1 MQKKLAMMVAA
12 VLFPIMAWCSP
23 VEVANV
29 ALEGEIQGENVVFT
43 LRLDAAVSQEG
54 AVLTLVTGDTGYL
67 DSTLPRG
74 AELLREDDRLQVRLP
89 ASSGWFSKGR
99 HSLVLRFA
107 ARPAK
112 DGEWRQTTFA
122 IPEAGVRR
130 VAVLCDRNDLD
141 VSFPGALDVARL
153 QVPAE
158 GGSTNA
164 LTRVEGFLGIADRFV
179 MRWKPEVRRLEA
191 DLVATCEASTIV
203 TASVGALRLDT
214 VFTYRVIQGAL
225 IDLSFRLP
233 DMNITQVH
241 GEDIQDWR
249 IDRDQNLLQVTL
261 SRPQTEPYRLRVEG
275 EMALPVFPCTFTLP
289 ALTPERVLRT
299 SGFLMIGT
307 DSAIRFQVGKTAG
320 LTQID
325 TGAFPA
331 VAQGAAPRTQPSR
344 SVYSYQFSG
353 MPYGLDLKADEIV
366 TSFSGD
372 SRLTLS
378 LADRMLSLHASV
390 ELDVR
395 DAPLRELWIDIGTN
409 AAWTVTGVSGRDVS
423 SADTDTRVKDGR
435 RQVYVPFSKAVLGT
449 ALVEI
454 QMERALA
461 GDATV
466 FEAPEFRLQGARAER
481 GYLVAAAEK
490 GLRLKPQAVEGLRE
504 VHTGSAPM
512 QVADAQQAFRFRE
525 PGWRVSFAVER
536 TDAAV
541 HSEVFHLVSLSEG
554 VLYCSAAI
562 TYHVSVAPLQ
572 AFRLRVPPE
581 IERVEIA
588 GADIEGW
595 TREGDVCT
603 VRLQSRILG
612 DYTLLVT
619 YDRAYAGENAEMA
632 VAGIETL
639 ETESEVGYVVIASS
653 ASLSVTEAQPL
664 PASMFAIDRAEI
676 PPEYAALVSDPVLAA
691 FKYTHAPHPAMV
703 RVHRYPSEP
712 LLGQIA
718 DYVELDTQL
727 TRDGESVTTVNYY
740 LKNASRQHLRIRL
753 PEAAALWSVRMV
765 DEQGQKQD
773 ALSQRDGDVIL
784 VPVGRLRDPNTA
796 LQVEVVYALTHGE
809 PGFWRSGVGRL
820 TLAGPLMPDTHA
832 AFVRWR
838 LTAPAGFS
846 IAGVGGAE
854 TTLTDQG
861 RGGLPAVAGKAVALV
876 RALLGRGRSP
886 LAVLR
891 QGWGG
896 GETAEIVRAVE
907 LATSQPPQLALQ
919 VVPAWMGVSSNAR
932 GLLGCLLAG
941 VILLACGLRRRG
953 IGWAALGMTILM
965 AGLSQAALGRSVLA
979 VALLLLLVCLFVFGG
994 GWRPFWR
1001 LLAWGGR
1008 VIAAGFRYLISLL
1021 RNRRMAAKRKAE
1033 SCEPT
1038 ADAPDD
1044 DASDPFAPLGP
1055 LGTGEPATQGRI
1067 AMPLLFLLCLAGLT
1081 ACGLPVVADQVAV
1094 VNSAPV
1100 VADQVAVV
1108 NSAPVIADEVAAVS
1122 SAPVMDDVRLE
1133 IDGPATGVGIEGS
1146 AEIRTTLAFRTDEPV
1161 SMIIAPAGHVLKGY
1175 RFDPETMALVTTA
1188 EGYRLDITRPGTHEV
1203 TFTVQSPVVENQGFR
1218 RLELMLPQSLRNR
1231 VILRIPETGL
1241 DVQCEEAVLL
1251 DLREKGETTEAE
1263 AVFGAAQRIAFAW
1276 RPRVRRTQLEKTVFY
1291 SEVNAFAALYAGV
1304 VDVSH
1309 QIQCRI
1315 AQGEVRE
1322 MKIRVPE
1329 GMTVTAVETAGVAT
1343 WSFDPVSRMLET
1355 IFERPVT
1362 GELTLH
1368 VRTQVACEGLPY
1380 EASLGALEVIGA
1392 ARQRGSLALAAP
1404 DTVQIRVDRADGLTP
1419 INIEDF
1425 AASAMALAAVRKEGG
1440 SVALPALRRAFRY
1453 HQAAEAIA
1461 RITAEPVMPELRVE
1475 ESGALTVAD
1484 ERIALATRLQLDV
1497 AKAAVF
1503 SVAFEMPAGFEIESL
1518 TGSDVSHWDDAGT
1531 ATNAAVAGEEAWNRV
1546 VVHFNRPVL
1555 GKTEINLVMARIGT
1569 GGFES
1574 QMRVPRVKVTGA
1586 RTHRGRLTL
1595 AGERGIRMMVDHQ
1608 VGVDMKKASEA
1619 GIRQAG
1625 VLVFDIHR
1633 PDWSIVLRADKL
1645 DPVVKPQ
1652 VLQVVELADGL
1663 MRIKAYVRYRIE
1675 NAGVKTFLLQSPD
1688 PEATLT
1694 VNGVGIAR
1702 VQAIDR
1708 EKGIWQVDLHNKV
1721 DNAYQLLATF
1731 QHRWQRTGQRA
1742 EVHPLMTLGTEAAR
1756 GFLVVTGAGRVQ
1768 VDDADRP
1775 DALRVMDPRN
1785 IPAEFGAGDLSSAVK
1800 CYEVLDPAFVLPLS
1814 VVRHDAADVLPAGIE
1829 QTRITS
1835 VLATDGRQL
1844 MRVVL
1849 RMNAGRL
1856 RLLKVKLPEMADP
1869 VWTALVNGQDAP
1881 VSRDGE
1887 LYCIPLDVED
1897 GAHGIDVEFMY
1908 AGAPVSSDWR
1918 GRRHYEAPRL
1928 EGLPLRDIE
1937 WVMYAPDGVR
1947 YAGFGGS
1954 MELADA
1960 GAQAYRFDAR
1970 RYLEGNRARREET
1983 LEEAGRLLDQ
1993 GAELQRAGKQ
2003 KEARDVLRTAMNYSQ
2018 GEADLN
2024 EDARVQFRNLQMQ
2037 QVKVGLYNRRN
2048 SLRNAQN
2055 ISLAPDAAVQV
2066 ANMEDGQF
2074 TTEQFAKIE
2083 QSLSVRDNSAL
2094 DLVADRMVGQQDA
2107 AKAAVS
2113 AIRVAMPEHGRAL
2126 RFYRKL
2132 LVDPEAGLSVEF
2144 RVVRGSVAS
2153 VASRLWPPVVLFAA
2167 FLLLLRQSRLYRA
2180 RV

>member
-1 MQKKLAMMVAA
+1 MQKKLAMLAA
-12 VLFPIMAWCSP
+12 VLFPIMAWCTP
-23 VEVANV
+23 VEVSNV
-29 ALEGEIQGENVVFT
+29 SLEGAIQGENIVFT
-43 LRLDAAVSQEG
+43 LRLDAAVSDDG
-54 AVLTLVTGDTGYL
+54 SVLTLVTGDNGYL

-99 HSLVLRFA
+99 HPLVLRFA
-107 ARPAK
+107 ARPEK
-112 DGEWRQTTFA
+112 DGEWRQTAFA

-158 GGSTNA
+158 SDSTNT

-179 MRWKPEVRRLEA
+179 VRWKPEVRRLEA

-249 IDRDQNLLQVTL
+249 IDRDQNLLHVTL
-261 SRPQTEPYRLRVEG
+261 SRPQTEAYRLRVEG

-331 VAQGAAPRTQPSR
+331 VAQGAVPRTQPSR

-366 TSFSGD
+366 TSFSAD

-409 AAWTVTGVSGRDVS
+409 AAWTVTGVSGSDVS
-423 SADTDTRVKDGR
+423 SADTDTREKEGR
-435 RQVYVPFSKAVLGT
+435 RLVYVPFRKAVLGT

-454 QMERALA
+454 QMERAL
-461 GDATV
+461 GVDATG
-466 FEAPEFRLQGARAER
+466 FAAPHFRLQGARTER

-512 QVADAQQAFRFRE
+512 RVADAQQAFRFRE
-525 PGWRVSFAVER
+525 PGWSVSFAVER
-536 TDAAV
+536 ADAAV

-572 AFRLRVPPE
+572 ALRLRVPPE

-691 FKYTHAPHPAMV
+691 FKYTHSPHPAVV
-703 RVHRYPSEP
+703 RIHRYPSEP

-796 LQVEVVYALTHGE
+796 LQVEVVYALTHSE

-820 TLAGPLMPDTHA
+820 MLAGPLMPDTHA

-838 LTAPAGFS
+838 LTAPTGFS

-854 TTLTDQG
+854 TTVTDPG

-876 RALLGRGRSP
+876 RALLRGRAP
-886 LAVLR
+886 LVVLR

-896 GETAEIVRAVE
+896 GETTEIVRAVE
-907 LATSQPPQLALQ
+907 LATGQPPQLALQ
-919 VVPAWMGVSSNAR
+919 IVPAWMGASSNAR

-941 VILLACGLRRRG
+941 VILLAYGLRRRG
-953 IGWAALGMTILM
+953 LVSAALGLTILA

-979 VALLLLLVCLFVFGG
+979 VLLLLVLVGLFVFRG
-994 GWRPFWR
+994 GWRLFWR
-1001 LLAWGGR
+1001 LLAWGWR
-1008 VIAAGFRYLISLL
+1008 TIAAGFRYLISLL
-1021 RNRRMAAKRKAE
+1021 RRRRKPETTISDDRGEASGE
-1033 SCEPT
+1033 EG
-1038 ADAPDD
+1038 DAGF
-1044 DASDPFAPLGP
+1044 DPFAPLCPVDGDD
-1055 LGTGEPATQGRI
+1055 PARQGRI
-1067 AMPLLFLLCLAGLT
+1067 SLPLLFLSFVMAMSCCVL
-1081 ACGLPVVADQVAV
+1081 
-1094 VNSAPV
+1094 
-1100 VADQVAVV
+1100 
-1108 NSAPVIADEVAAVS
+1108 PVIAGEVAPVRAV
-1122 SAPVMDDVRLE
+1122 PVMDDVRLE

-1146 AEIRTTLAFRTDEPV
+1146 AEIRTTLAFRTDEPAA
-1161 SMIIAPAGHVLKGY
+1161 MIIAPAGHVLKGY
-1175 RFDPETMALVTTA
+1175 RFDPEAMALVTTA
-1188 EGYRLDITRPGTHEV
+1188 EGYRLDINRPGKHEV
-1203 TFTVQSPVVENQGFR
+1203 TFTIQSPVVEQQGFR
-1218 RLELMLPQSLRNR
+1218 RLELTLPQSLCNR

-1241 DVQCEEAVLL
+1241 DVQCDEAVLL
-1251 DLREKGETTEAE
+1251 DLREQADATEVE
-1263 AVFGAAQRIAFAW
+1263 AVFGAAERIAFAW

-1322 MKIRVPE
+1322 MKIRVSE

-1343 WSFDPVSRMLET
+1343 WSFDPVSRLLET

-1380 EASLGALEVIGA
+1380 EARLGALEVIGA

-1404 DTVQIRVDRADGLTP
+1404 DTVQVRVDRADGLTP

-1453 HQAAEAIA
+1453 HQAAEAVA
-1461 RITAEPVMPELRVE
+1461 HITAEPVMPELRVE

-1503 SVAFEMPAGFEIESL
+1503 SVAFEMPAGFEIEAL
-1518 TGSDVSHWDDAGT
+1518 TGADVSHWDDAGT
-1531 ATNAAVAGEEAWNRV
+1531 ATNAAFAGEEAWNRV

-1555 GKTEINLVMARIGT
+1555 GRAEINLVMARIGT

-1574 QMRVPRVKVTGA
+1574 QMRVPRIKVTGA

-1652 VLQVVELADGL
+1652 ILQVVELADGL
-1663 MRIKAYVRYRIE
+1663 MQIKAYVRYRIE

-1694 VNGVGIAR
+1694 VNGAGIAR

-1742 EVHPLMTLGTEAAR
+1742 EICPLMTLGTEAAR

-1768 VDDADRP
+1768 VGDADRP
-1775 DALRVMDPRN
+1775 DGLRVMDPRN

-1835 VLATDGRQL
+1835 VLSTDGRQL

-1908 AGAPVSSDWR
+1908 AGAPVTSDWR
-1918 GRRHYEAPRL
+1918 GQRRYEAPRL

-1954 MELADA
+1954 MELADE
-1960 GAQAYRFDAR
+1960 GAQAYRFDVR
-1970 RYLEGNRARREET
+1970 RYLEGNRTRREET

-2037 QVKVGLYNRRN
+2037 QVKVGLYNRRS

-2055 ISLAPDAAVQV
+2055 IALAPDAAVQV
-2066 ANMEDGQF
+2066 DMADGQF

-2094 DLVADRMVGQQDA
+2094 DIVADRMVGQQDA

-2144 RVVRGSVAS
+2144 RVVRGGVAS

-2167 FLLLLRQSRLYRA
+2167 FLLLLRSATRMKA
-2180 RV
+2180 NAA

>member
-1 MQKKLAMMVAA
+1 MQKKLAMLMA
-12 VLFPIMAWCSP
+12 VVCFPVLAWCAP
-23 VEVANV
+23 VEVSNV
-29 ALEGEIQGENVVFT
+29 TLEGAIQGENIVFT
-43 LRLDAAVSQEG
+43 LRLDAAVSEAG
-54 AVLTLVTGDTGYL
+54 SVLTLVTGDTGYL
-67 DSTLPRG
+67 DSTLPRE
-74 AELLREDDRLQVRLP
+74 AELLRENDRLQVRLP

-99 HSLVLRFA
+99 HAIELRFA

-112 DGEWRQTTFA
+112 DGEWRQTAFA

-141 VSFPGALDVARL
+141 VSFPGALDVARR
-153 QVPAE
+153 QVPA
-158 GGSTNA
+158 GADSTNA
-164 LTRVEGFLGIADRFV
+164 LTRVEGFLGMADRFV
-179 MRWKPEVRRLEA
+179 VRWKPEVRRLEA

-214 VFTYRVIQGAL
+214 VYTYRVIQGAL
-225 IDLSFRLP
+225 SELAFLLP
-233 DMNITQVH
+233 DINITQVH
-241 GEDIQDWR
+241 GEFIQDWR
-249 IDRDQNLLQVTL
+249 IDRDQNRLLVTL

-275 EMALPVFPCTFTLP
+275 EMSLPVFPCTFTLP

-307 DSAIRFQVGKTAG
+307 DSAIRFQVGKTTG

-331 VAQGAAPRTQPSR
+331 VAHGSVARSKPSR
-344 SVYSYQFSG
+344 SVYAYQFSG

-366 TSFSGD
+366 TSFSAD

-378 LADRMLSLHASV
+378 LADRMLALHASV

-395 DAPLRELWIDIGTN
+395 DAPLRELWVDIGTN

-423 SADTDTRVKDGR
+423 SADTDTREKDGR
-435 RQVYVPFSKAVLGT
+435 RLIYIPFSKAVLGT

-461 GDATV
+461 VGATV
-466 FEAPEFRLQGARAER
+466 FDAPHFRMQGARAER
-481 GYLVAAAEK
+481 GYLVVAAEK

-512 QVADAQQAFRFRE
+512 RVADAQQAFRFRE
-525 PGWRVSFAVER
+525 PDWRASFELER
-536 TDAAV
+536 ADAAV
-541 HSEVFHLVSLSEG
+541 HSEVFHLISLSEG

-572 AFRLRVPPE
+572 ALRLHVPAG

-639 ETESEVGYVVIASS
+639 GTESEVGYVVIASS

-664 PASMFAIDRAEI
+664 PASMFAIDRTEI

-691 FKYTHAPHPAMV
+691 FKYTHAPHPAVV
-703 RVHRYPSEP
+703 RIHRYPSEP

-718 DYVELDTQL
+718 DYVEMDTQL

-740 LKNASRQHLRIRL
+740 IKNASRQHLGIRL
-753 PEAAALWSVRMV
+753 PESAALWSVRMI

-796 LQVEVVYALTHGE
+796 LHIEVVYALTHGK

-820 TLAGPLMPDTHA
+820 MLAGPVMPDTHA

-838 LTAPAGFS
+838 LTAPTGFA

-854 TTLTDQG
+854 TTVSALG
-861 RGGLPAVAGKAVALV
+861 FSGLPAVAEKAAALV
-876 RALLGRGRSP
+876 KALLGRGSSP

-907 LATSQPPQLALQ
+907 LATGQPPMLALQ
-919 VVPAWMGVSSNAR
+919 IVPDWMGERSHAR
-932 GLLGCLLAG
+932 GLLVCVLAGAGLLA
-941 VILLACGLRRRG
+941 LGLRRRG
-953 IGWAALGMTILM
+953 IGWTALGITVFA

-979 VALLLLLVCLFVFGG
+979 VSLLLLLASLFVFGG

-1001 LLAWGGR
+1001 LLAWCGR
-1008 VIAAGFRYLISLL
+1008 TLAAGARYVASLH
-1021 RNRRMAAKRKAE
+1021 RHRRMAASERRHAA
-1033 SCEPT
+1033 CEP
-1038 ADAPDD
+1038 AGEVAADD
-1044 DASDPFAPLGP
+1044 DATDPFDPLEP
-1055 LGTGEPATQGRI
+1055 LDTPEPARSGRI
-1067 AMPLLFLLCLAGLT
+1067 RLPLLVALCLAGVT
-1081 ACGLPVVADQVAV
+1081 ACLLPAVADQGV
-1094 VNSAPV
+1094 PRR
-1100 VADQVAVV
+1100 
-1108 NSAPVIADEVAAVS
+1108 P
-1122 SAPVMDDVRLE
+1122 APVMDDIRMT
-1133 IDGPATGVGIEGS
+1133 IDGPATGIGIEGS
-1146 AEIRTTLAFRTDEPV
+1146 AQIRIALDFRTEEAASLLLVPH
-1161 SMIIAPAGHVLKGY
+1161 GHVLKDY
-1175 RFDPETMALVTTA
+1175 RFDRDAMELVLTPK
-1188 EGYRLDITRPGTHEV
+1188 GYRLDINRPGKHEA
-1203 TFTVQSPVVENQGFR
+1203 TFTVQAPVTERQGFR
-1218 RLELMLPQSLRNR
+1218 RLELALPQSLRNR

-1251 DLREKGETTEAE
+1251 DLREKAESTEVE
-1263 AVFGAAQRIAFAW
+1263 AVFGAAERIAFAW

-1291 SEVNAFAALYAGV
+1291 TEVNAFAALYAGV

-1322 MKIRVPE
+1322 MKIRVPA

-1343 WSFDPVSRMLET
+1343 WSFDPVSRLLET

-1368 VRTQVACEGLPY
+1368 VRTQVACDGLPY
-1380 EASLGALEVIGA
+1380 VAGLGALEVTGA

-1404 DTVQIRVDRADGLTP
+1404 DNVQVRVDRVDGLTP

-1425 AASAMALAAVRKEGG
+1425 AASAIALAAGRKEAG

-1453 HQAAEAIA
+1453 HQAAEAVA
-1461 RITAEPVMPELRVE
+1461 HVAAEPVMPEVRVE
-1475 ESGALTVAD
+1475 ENGALTVAD
-1484 ERIALATRLQLDV
+1484 ERIALATSLQLNV

-1503 SVAFEMPAGFEIESL
+1503 SVAFEMPAGFEIEAL
-1518 TGSDVSHWDDAGT
+1518 TGRDVSHWDDAGAGDGT
-1531 ATNAAVAGEEAWNRV
+1531 AVAGEEAWSRV
-1546 VVHFNRPVL
+1546 IVHFNRPVL
-1555 GKTEINLVMARIGT
+1555 GRTEINLVMARIGT

-1574 QMRVPRVKVTGA
+1574 QMRVPRVKVDGA

-1608 VGVDMKKASEA
+1608 VGVDMKKASEV

-1652 VLQVVELADGL
+1652 LLQVVELADGL

-1694 VNGVGIAR
+1694 VNGTGIAR
-1702 VQAIDR
+1702 VQAVDR

-1721 DNAYQLLATF
+1721 DNSYQLLATF
-1731 QHRWQRTGQRA
+1731 QRRWQRTGQRA
-1742 EVHPLMTLGTEAAR
+1742 EILPLQTLETEPAR

-1768 VDDADRP
+1768 VGDADRP
-1775 DALRVMDPRN
+1775 DGLRVMDPRN

-1856 RLLKVKLPEMADP
+1856 RLLKVNLPAGADP

-1881 VSRDGE
+1881 VSRDGDR
-1887 LYCIPLDVED
+1887 YCIPLDVED

-1908 AGAPVSSDWR
+1908 AGGPVSRDWR
-1918 GRRHYEAPRL
+1918 GLRRYEAPRF
-1928 EGLPLRDIE
+1928 EGLPLREIE
-1937 WVMYAPDGVR
+1937 WVMYAPEGVR
-1947 YAGFGGS
+1947 YTGFGGS

-1960 GAQAYRFDAR
+1960 GEHAYRFDVR

-1983 LEEAGRLLDQ
+1983 LEQAGRLLDQ

-2048 SLRNAQN
+2048 SLRSAQN
-2055 ISLAPDAAVQV
+2055 IAPASDVAEKVQ
-2066 ANMEDGQF
+2066 MDDGQF

-2094 DLVADRMVGQQDA
+2094 DIVADRMVGQQDA

-2113 AIRVAMPEHGRAL
+2113 AIRVAMPEHGLAL
-2126 RFYRKL
+2126 RFSRKL
-2132 LVDPEAGLSVEF
+2132 MVDPEAPLSVEF
-2144 RVVRGSVAS
+2144 RIVHGGIAT
-2153 VASRLWPPVVLFAA
+2153 AAGRLWPPVLLFVGL
-2167 FLLLLRQSRLYRA
+2167 LLLLRRTGKKQA
-2180 RV
+2180 AA